1 MMRNWAWL
9 VVPAVVIFL
18 YKTQWEDH
26 VTAKNSQKNEA
37 AKAAQTATLA
47 AAIPQETPLMSKLRE
62 EAQNVGQTQDP
73 VAAQKALE
81 DLAAQVTSEDVIS
94 LRNKS
99 LDSTVNTDERALT
112 VQVLTLSPLKEAQD
126 ALLDIAAS
134 QAPERGED
142 RKNLEEGVLRAQA
155 VEGLKSEES
164 LSEVIK
170 RTSNSFVADRAQRA
184 LNHLAKGSPS
194 PKEQDEKALKKVI
207 E

>member
-1 MMRNWAWL
+1 MRNWAWL
-9 VVPAVVIFL
+9 IIPIVVIFI

-26 VTAKNSQKNEA
+26 VTTKNSQKNEA
-37 AKAAQTATLA
+37 AKAAQTAQLA
-47 AAIPQETPLMSKLRE
+47 AATSQETPLMAKLRE
-62 EAQNVGQTQDP
+62 EGLNVGQTQDP
-73 VAAQKALE
+73 AAAQKALE

-99 LDSTVNTDERALT
+99 LDSSVSTDERALII
-112 VQVLTLSPLKEAQD
+112 QILTLSPLKEAQE
-126 ALLDIAAS
+126 ALLDIATSA
-134 QAPERGED
+134 APERGEE

-170 RTSNSFVADRAQRA
+170 RTSNSFVSDRAQRA

>member
-26 VTAKNSQKNEA
+26 VTTKNSQKNEA
-37 AKAAQTATLA
+37 AKTAQTATLA
-47 AAIPQETPLMSKLRE
+47 ATTSQETPLMAKLRE
-62 EAQNVGQTQDP
+62 EALNVGQTQDP
-73 VAAQKALE
+73 AAAQKALE
-81 DLAAQVTSEDVIS
+81 ELAAQVTAEDVMA

-99 LDSTVNTDERALT
+99 LDSSISTDERALI
-112 VQVLTLSPLKEAQD
+112 VQVLTLSPLPEAQE

-134 QAPERGED
+134 TAPERGED
-142 RKNLEEGVLRAQA
+142 RMNLEEGVLRAQA
-155 VEGLKSEES
+155 VEALKSQES

-184 LNHLAKGSPS
+184 LNHLAKGSPT